1 MSQLFSGLSQD
12 FSRLLKD
19 ADDYNVIIEVGEGS
33 NMKKFHAHSVILRAR
48 SPYFHSALSSEWSR
62 KENGCIV
69 FKQLGVLPS
78 IFRILIKY
86 IYSGTIILDEHQG
99 NDLFEILAAADQ
111 FLLYELLE
119 YLQFYIIQN
128 RPDWIKRNLVKI
140 LHSAVKQKSY
150 QKLQNFCNKLI
161 TENARILFEAKD
173 FNSVSENV
181 LVSVLQRDD
190 LGLQEVEIWNKV
202 IQWGIANTS
211 NLKGNVTSWNKE
223 DFMFLERTMHRV
235 IPLLRLFQMS
245 PADYCHKVRPYKQL
259 FPKNLQ
265 EDLLCYYLA
274 NDQPKSANILPPR
287 VSPIKIDSTII
298 GPQHTALIARWLDNE
313 PTIRHGIQYNFT
325 LLFRAS
331 RDGYSINALKQ
342 QCACKGP
349 TILVL
354 KLRDS
359 GQLIGGYNPI
369 GWKSVKFGRGRGTTE
384 SFIFTLGDGTSPYDA
399 RISRIAYDNCDTEID
414 DLIWIGP
421 KFGKGPDLWVRMNA
435 DQSGEARK
443 GTYESS
449 ILETEGRFRWIE
461 CEIFSL
467 MKK

>member
-1 MSQLFSGLSQD
+1 M
-12 FSRLLKD
+12 
-19 ADDYNVIIEVGEGS
+19 
-33 NMKKFHAHSVILRAR
+33 
-48 SPYFHSALSSEWSR
+48 
-62 KENGCIV
+62 
-69 FKQLGVLPS
+69 LPS

-119 YLQFYIIQN
+119 YLQDYIIQN
-128 RPDWIKRNLVKI
+128 RTDWIKRNL
-140 LHSAVKQKSY
+140 
-150 QKLQNFCNKLI
+150 
-161 TENARILFEAKD
+161 
-173 FNSVSENV
+173 
-181 LVSVLQRDD
+181 
-190 LGLQEVEIWNKV
+190 
-202 IQWGIANTS
+202 
-211 NLKGNVTSWNKE
+211 
-223 DFMFLERTMHRV
+223 
-235 IPLLRLFQMS
+235 MS

-369 GWKSVKFGRGRGTTE
+369 GWKSVKFGRGRGTKE

>member
-1 MSQLFSGLSQD
+1 MH
-12 FSRLLKD
+12 
-19 ADDYNVIIEVGEGS
+19 V
-33 NMKKFHAHSVILRAR
+33 HSVILRAR
-48 SPYFHSALSSEWSR
+48 SPYFHEALSSKWLPE
-62 KENGCIV
+62 ENGCMV
-69 FKQLGVLPS
+69 FRLLGVSHS
-78 IFRILIKY
+78 IFRILVKY
-86 IYSGTIILDEHQG
+86 LYTGTIILDEYQG
-99 NDLFEILAAADQ
+99 NELFEILAAADL
-111 FLLYELLE
+111 FYLFDLLE
-119 YLQFYIIQN
+119 YLQDYFIQHKI
-128 RPDWIKRNLVKI
+128 DWIKRNFVKI
-140 LHSAVKQKSY
+140 LHSAMKQDY
-150 QKLQNFCNKLI
+150 RKLKKFCNRLI
-161 TENARILFEAKD
+161 TEDARILFDAKD
-173 FNSVSENV
+173 FNSVSENI

-190 LGLQEVEIWNKV
+190 LGMQEAEIWNKV

-211 NLKGNVTSWNKE
+211 NLKGNVTNWKKE
-223 DFMFLERTMHRV
+223 DFMVLEKTMHRV

-245 PADYCHKVRPYKQL
+245 SADYCHKVRPYKQL

-274 NDQPKSANILPPR
+274 NDQPKSITILPPR

-298 GPQHTALIARWLDNE
+298 GPQHTALIARWLDSE
-313 PTIRHGIQYNFT
+313 PIIKHGIQYNFT

-331 RDGYSINALKQ
+331 QDGYSIDAFKQ
-342 QCACKGP
+342 KCACKGP

-369 GWKSVKFGRGRGTTE
+369 GWKNVKFGRGRGTKE

-399 RISRIAYDNCDTEID
+399 RISRIAYNECDTEID

-449 ILETEGRFRWIE
+449 ILENEGRFRWIE
-461 CEIFSL
+461 CEIFSI